1 MGQWFTVGAGIGL
14 LLVTVLAI
22 WVGRPRNGRAHAGA
36 LASDTVAM
44 FYILATLLCLVLGL
58 SLLATAAF

>member
-1 MGQWFTVGAGIGL
+1 MGQWFTLGVGIGL
-14 LLVTVLAI
+14 LVVTVLAI
-22 WVGRPRNGRAHAGA
+22 WLGRPRSGSAHASA